1 MNLMDGFVI
10 APLGALNM
18 FNIFRFL
25 RFLYHD
31 ENIVDEIMLIETSV
45 DVKGDN
51 NLSQKCAIVN
61 KSSFATS
68 STCALPSIIVSHT
81 RGYVRFAKTMS

>member
-10 APLGALNM
+10 APLGALNV

-25 RFLYHD
+25 RFLYH
-31 ENIVDEIMLIETSV
+31 EKNTVAKIMLIETSGGI
-45 DVKGDN
+45 KGDN
-51 NLSQKCAIVN
+51 NLTQKCAIVN

-68 STCALPSIIVSHT
+68 
-81 RGYVRFAKTMS
+81 FAK